1 MKYTDLPLIFE
12 EPMFKGEPLIFY
24 DDQEN
29 STCLVRDSVFSLIAS
44 LTMTVKD
51 VYRFSE
57 TLELEDAFAVAG
69 DQRLKMLDCRTP
81 EMREVYWQE
90 IFTFLNF
97 FIDQTWEREY
107 GISPAHIATVL
118 LHIFNERE
126 NKW

>member
-1 MKYTDLPLIFE
+1 
-12 EPMFKGEPLIFY
+12 MFKGEPLIFY

-90 IFTFLNF
+90 IFAFLNF